1 MLHLF
6 HLATH
11 FWDKNR
17 FSEEVT
23 MAVSSPLRLD
33 HKLVEAAAA
42 MAHLFKRT
50 TPRQIEYWA
59 ELGRA
64 VEREL
69 DAETVIALREG
80 LAQLRVEPI
89 HSSPVAADDVFA
101 DLDVARDSG
110 LLSQHVSAAKVR
122 YQASQAAPGLLEQVH
137 PDGRVVTGRFLN
149 GQFIPQIG

>member
-1 MLHLF
+1 
-6 HLATH
+6 
-11 FWDKNR
+11 
-17 FSEEVT
+17 

-33 HKLVEAAAA
+33 HKLVEAATL
-42 MAHLFKRT
+42 MGNLFKRS

-89 HSSPVAADDVFA
+89 RSAPVASAEVF
-101 DLDVARDSG
+101 DSLDAARASG
-110 LLSQHVSAAKVR
+110 ALGETVSSATLR
-122 YQASQAAPGLLEQVH
+122 YQASASAPGLLEQVH
-137 PDGRVVTGRFLN
+137 ADGKVIQGRFLN
-149 GQFIPQIG
+149 GQFIPHLG

>member
-1 MLHLF
+1 
-6 HLATH
+6 
-11 FWDKNR
+11 
-17 FSEEVT
+17 

-89 HSSPVAADDVFA
+89 QSVPLAADDVFA
-101 DLDVARDSG
+101 GLDVARDSG
-110 LLSQHVSAAKVR
+110 LLSQHISAAKLR
-122 YQASQAAPGLLEQVH
+122 YQASQVVPGLLEQIH
-137 PDGRVVTGRFLN
+137 PDGRVVVGQFRN

>member
-1 MLHLF
+1 
-6 HLATH
+6 
-11 FWDKNR
+11 
-17 FSEEVT
+17 

-42 MAHLFKRT
+42 MAQLFKRT

-64 VEREL
+64 VEKEL

-89 HSSPVAADDVFA
+89 KSVPLAADDVFA
-101 DLDVARDSG
+101 SLDAERASG
-110 LLSQHVSAAKVR
+110 LLSRNISAAALR
-122 YQASQAAPGLLEQVH
+122 YQASHATPGMLEQVQ
-137 PDGRVVTGRFLN
+137 PDGRVVLGQFRN
-149 GQFIPQIG
+149 GQFIPHINP

>member
-1 MLHLF
+1 
-6 HLATH
+6 
-11 FWDKNR
+11 
-17 FSEEVT
+17 

-89 HSSPVAADDVFA
+89 QSVPLDADDVFA
-101 DLDVARDSG
+101 GLEVARDSG
-110 LLSQHVSAAKVR
+110 LLSEHISGAKLR
-122 YQASQAAPGLLEQVH
+122 YQASQAAPGLLDQIH
-137 PDGRVVTGRFLN
+137 PDGRVFVGLFRN
-149 GQFIPQIG
+149 CQFITQIG

>member
-1 MLHLF
+1 
-6 HLATH
+6 
-11 FWDKNR
+11 
-17 FSEEVT
+17 

-33 HKLVEAAAA
+33 YKLVEAAAA
-42 MAHLFKRT
+42 IGLLFKRT

-89 HSSPVAADDVFA
+89 KSAPISSADVFTHLA
-101 DLDVARDSG
+101 AASNSG
-110 LLSQHVSAAKVR
+110 ALTASISAAPLR
-122 YQASQAAPGLLEQVH
+122 YQASHSAPGFLEQIH
-137 PDGRVVTGRFLN
+137 PDGKLIVGQFRN
-149 GQFIPQIG
+149 GQFIPLNG

>member
-1 MLHLF
+1 
-6 HLATH
+6 
-11 FWDKNR
+11 
-17 FSEEVT
+17 

-33 HKLVEAAAA
+33 HKLVEAATA
-42 MAHLFKRT
+42 MGNLFKRS

-89 HSSPVAADDVFA
+89 QSAPVASHEVFA
-101 DLDVARDSG
+101 SLDAGRLSG
-110 LLSQHVSAAKVR
+110 ALTQSISSAKLR
-122 YQASQAAPGLLEQVH
+122 YQASTSAPGLLEQVH
-137 PDGRVVTGRFLN
+137 PDGKVIQGRFLN
-149 GQFIPQIG
+149 GQFIPHLG

>member
-1 MLHLF
+1 
-6 HLATH
+6 
-11 FWDKNR
+11 
-17 FSEEVT
+17 

-33 HKLVEAAAA
+33 YKLVEAAAA
-42 MAHLFKRT
+42 IGLLFKRT

-89 HSSPVAADDVFA
+89 KSAPISSSEVFTHLASVSNNGALAA
-101 DLDVARDSG
+101 S
-110 LLSQHVSAAKVR
+110 VSAAPLR
-122 YQASQAAPGLLEQVH
+122 YQASTSAPGLLEQIH
-137 PDGRVVTGRFLN
+137 PDGTVII
-149 GQFIPQIG
+149 GQFRDGQFVPLHG